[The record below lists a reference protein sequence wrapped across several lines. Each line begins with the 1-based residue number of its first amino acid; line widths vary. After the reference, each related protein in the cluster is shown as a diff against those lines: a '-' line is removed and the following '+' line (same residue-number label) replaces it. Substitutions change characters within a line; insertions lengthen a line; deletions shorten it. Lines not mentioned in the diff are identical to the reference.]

1 MGIQIQ
7 SLGYV
12 VIEMQDPAIWLDVG
26 VNVLGFQGHQDA
38 AGTVKLKMDGA
49 PFRYLVQIGETD
61 RFVGAGWQCSGSDF
75 DALLVALAEQGV
87 AFQHGSSEA
96 CAIRQVTAFVTAVDP
111 SGNCFE
117 VFHGRDA
124 DAAFSSPLQ
133 GCEFVAD
140 ALGMGHLVLP
150 AMEHTATS
158 DFYQNLLGFGMSDD
172 LTLPPPMAEMPEMC
186 IHFLHASNPRHHSLG
201 LFNGPAP
208 SGVVHLM
215 AEYTTLDQVGACL
228 DRVNQ
233 AELPITATL
242 GRHAND
248 NMMSFYFLAPA
259 GIPIEIGFDGAQFNW
274 NEFEPTQSTIGDLWG
289 HEYNFPG

>member
-12 VIEMQDPAIWLDVG
+12 LIEMQDPAMWLDVG
-26 VNVLGFQGHQDA
+26 VNILGFQGRQDA
-38 AGTVKLKMDGA
+38 DGTVKLKMDAA
-49 PFRYLVQIGETD
+49 PFRYLVQTGETD
-61 RFVGAGWQCSGSDF
+61 RFVCAGWQCSASEF
-75 DALLVALAEQGV
+75 DALQVALAEQSID
-87 AFQHGSSEA
+87 FQQGSQDA
-96 CAIRQVTAFVTAVDP
+96 CAARQVKAFITAVDP
-111 SGNCFE
+111 SGNRFE
-117 VFHGRDA
+117 VFHGRDDGGEFTSA
-124 DAAFSSPLQ
+124 L
-133 GCEFVAD
+133 GCSFIAD
-140 ALGMGHLVLP
+140 ALGLGHLVLP
-150 AMEHTATS
+150 AIEHAATS
-158 DFYQNLLGFGMSDD
+158 NFYQDIMGFGLSDD
-172 LTLPPPMAEMPEMC
+172 LTLPPPMAEMPEMN
-186 IHFLHASNPRHHSLG
+186 IHFLHAGNPRHHSLG

-248 NMMSFYFLAPA
+248 QMVSFYFLAPA
-259 GIPIEIGFDGAQFNW
+259 GIPIEIGFDGAQFDW
-274 NEFEPTQSTIGDLWG
+274 NQFEPTQSTIGDLWG

>member
-26 VNVLGFQGHQDA
+26 VNVLGFTGQQDSN
-38 AGTVKLKMDGA
+38 GTVKLKMDGA
-49 PFRYLVQIGETD
+49 PFRYLVQPGETD
-61 RFVGAGWQCSGSDF
+61 RFVCAGWQCSSDEY
-75 DALLVALAEQGV
+75 DALLVALAEAGINYQE
-87 AFQHGSSEA
+87 GSSED
-96 CAIRQVTAFVTAVDP
+96 CAIRQVNAFVSGVDP
-111 SGNCFE
+111 SGNSFE
-117 VFHGRDA
+117 VFHGRDV
-124 DAAFSSPLQ
+124 DAAFNSPLQ
-133 GCEFVAD
+133 GCAFVAD
-140 ALGMGHLVLP
+140 DLGMGHLVLP
-150 AMEHTATS
+150 ALEHAATS
-158 DFYQNLLGFGMSDD
+158 DFYQNILGFGMSDD
-172 LTLPPPMAEMPEMC
+172 LTLPPPMAEMPEMN
-186 IHFLHASNPRHHSLG
+186 IHFLHAANPRHHSLG

-233 AELPITATL
+233 AGLPITATL

-248 NMMSFYFLAPA
+248 NMVSFYFLAPA

-274 NEFEPTQSTIGDLWG
+274 DEFEATQSTIGDIWG
-289 HEYNFPG
+289 HEYNFPE